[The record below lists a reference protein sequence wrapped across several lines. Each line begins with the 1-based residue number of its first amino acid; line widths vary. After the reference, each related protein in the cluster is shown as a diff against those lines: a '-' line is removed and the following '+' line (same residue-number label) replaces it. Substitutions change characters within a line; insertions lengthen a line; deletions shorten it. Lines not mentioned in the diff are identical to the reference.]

1 VGMVIGQAITDCQTL
16 KNPMKENEHNKN
28 RNKYRLYQYQD
39 AYDFLFNGER
49 LPEYLESYG
58 FKVIE
63 IEYLRRKAREAI
75 ENKTNLKTDLFLGN
89 NGRLRRAA

>member
-1 VGMVIGQAITDCQTL
+1 MVIGQAITDCQTMV
-16 KNPMKENEHNKN
+16 KPIKENKHDKN

-58 FKVIE
+58 FKVLE
-63 IEYLRRKAREAI
+63 IEYIRRKAREAI
-75 ENKTNLKTDLFLGN
+75 ENNVKLKTDIFAGE
-89 NGRLRRAA
+89 NGRLKRAA